1 MDSEVIKEKIETD
14 PVFNDPRYITLLS
27 FVILIF
33 TVCKC
38 FYEYFNKL
46 SSPDLLHYGLLVYLA
61 CKHLHL

>member
-33 TVCKC
+33 TVCK
-38 FYEYFNKL
+38 
-46 SSPDLLHYGLLVYLA
+46 
-61 CKHLHL
+61 